1 MHSIGK
7 KYPGYY
13 RPSIFFLRI
22 EGVLDQMLRNSQVVA
37 AFGRRLFDET
47 ELKESTTDEEDQEDG
62 EEVQTDLF
70 PPGSPVTSAA

>member
-1 MHSIGK
+1 M
-7 KYPGYY
+7 
-13 RPSIFFLRI
+13 
-22 EGVLDQMLRNSQVVA
+22 DQMLRNSQVVA

-70 PPGSPVTSAA
+70 PPGSPVTSAALSDKSQQFLKRALDGTKRIKL

>member
-1 MHSIGK
+1 M
-7 KYPGYY
+7 
-13 RPSIFFLRI
+13 
-22 EGVLDQMLRNSQVVA
+22 DQMLRNSQVVA